1 MRKRIYISAD
11 YDQNNGDRDVVDEL
25 NKWGSDDL
33 HKIDFVNMASVVSGS
48 VSDEP
53 DCRIC
58 ELKNEFNKQINAS
71 SIVIFIVGDKTKT
84 RKAGEGCE
92 RCYKPQSEC
101 QCTPYKQNT
110 NGVKACKVHTTY
122 PAEDDIGPINDFSYL
137 RHEFEQA
144 KRKCKEIIILYNST
158 RCEEQWLPF
167 YMKGYKDY
175 AMPFWVDK
183 KCGVGNYYFLKEFLL

>member
-1 MRKRIYISAD
+1 MSRRVYISAD
-11 YDQNNGDRDVVDEL
+11 YDQNNGDRNVVDEL

-53 DCRIC
+53 DCLIC

-71 SIVIFIVGDKTKT
+71 SIVIFIVGDKTKK

-92 RCYKPQSEC
+92 RHYKPQSEC

-110 NGVKACKVHTTY
+110 NGVKACKVHDTY
-122 PAEDDIGPINDFSYL
+122 PEENDIGPINDFSYL

-158 RCEEQWLPF
+158 RCEEQWLPS
-167 YMKGYKDY
+167 YMKEYEDY
-175 AMPFWVDK
+175 AMPFWIDK
-183 KCGVGNYYFLKEFLL
+183 KAGVGNYYLLKEFLL